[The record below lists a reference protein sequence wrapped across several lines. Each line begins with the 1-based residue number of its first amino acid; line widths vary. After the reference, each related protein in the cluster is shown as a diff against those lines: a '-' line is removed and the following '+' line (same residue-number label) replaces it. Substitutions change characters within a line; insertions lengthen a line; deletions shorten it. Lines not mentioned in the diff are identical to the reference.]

1 MNKVD
6 KVDYE
11 WQRPYVAA
19 VLETDRSRLAQR
31 IEEASAAIDQRM
43 LELNR
48 DHHGTPE
55 ERMAIEFALSGLK
68 ILSEDAPQAKPHS

>member
-1 MNKVD
+1 M

-19 VLETDRSRLAQR
+19 VLETDRSKLAQR
-31 IEEASAAIDQRM
+31 IEEASGAINTRM

-48 DHHGTPE
+48 DHPGTPE

-68 ILSEDAPQAKPHS
+68 MLSEDAPKPKPHS